1 MTAAD
6 TTDQPSWVWW
16 ETRRLHYN
24 LGLIAAGALGLAIE
38 ATAVVLWAP
47 AAPDWL
53 WLILFQGLI
62 YLLYML
68 GANLLYLLGAAVEG
82 VLRPAPVATYRTT
95 AFALG
100 CAAAWGLPVVAALFL
115 FTALGWGANVG

>member
-1 MTAAD
+1 MTVVD
-6 TTDQPSWVWW
+6 TTEPQPWAWW
-16 ETRRLHYN
+16 EARRLRYN
-24 LGLIAAGALGLAIE
+24 LGLVVAGALGFVIE
-38 ATAVVLWAP
+38 ATALVLWAS
-47 AAPDWL
+47 AAPNWV

-82 VLRPAPVATYRTT
+82 LLRPSPAATYRNA

-100 CAAAWGLPVVAALFL
+100 CAAAWGVPVLASLFL
-115 FTALGWGANVG
+115 FTAAGWGANVG